1 MFRDKVQEFHGVR
14 GDNPVEIHDAIANV
28 TPRGTAIEVHHDS
41 DPHMS
46 TT

>member
-41 DPHMS
+41 DPHIS